1 MSKNKTNFVHMF
13 PDLVCRFCLS
23 ETSEESLEH
32 LIGCVFVRHKVPQII
47 SLSISDIYA
56 DDQVE
61 RQVNAVRIWIK
72 VFDMLEPKAVSQEHL
87 TVPHVLK
94 YYYLH
99 DMEKYID

>member
-32 LIGCVFVRHKVPQII
+32 LIGCVSVCHKVPQIT

-61 RQVNAVRIWIK
+61 RQVNAVKVWTK
-72 VFDMLEPKAVSQEHL
+72 VFDFLEPKAISQEHL
-87 TVPHVLK
+87 TVPHVL
-94 YYYLH
+94 
-99 DMEKYID
+99 